1 MKFLLRVLISHV
13 DTLVVVE
20 SVWSDTQDSQ
30 CVSEKTQ
37 PQGSFENM
45 NDTCYKYWC
54 ESSDLEEV

>member
-45 NDTCYKYWC
+45 NDTCYKYW
-54 ESSDLEEV
+54 V